1 MPSCAIENNLVVGL
15 KARCV
20 YEYENVFGF
29 HDSSNY
35 IILRIFCLEGI
46 VLFLQL
52 EFAIVEKCYFSMLLV
67 KYTIIS
73 DVKGVKCYEV

>member
-1 MPSCAIENNLVVGL
+1 MPSCAVENNLVVGL

-46 VLFLQL
+46 VLFL
-52 EFAIVEKCYFSMLLV
+52 
-67 KYTIIS
+67 
-73 DVKGVKCYEV
+73 